1 MPERRSRSI
10 RSRPSAERVPQRE
23 EDSAEG
29 LLAPGAPGWSVFV
42 WTLFLAG
49 FATFALLFAPQAF
62 LPALSQQLAV
72 DADAA
77 SMTVSATTL
86 GVAAGVLG
94 WAGLSNRLG
103 RLRTIRIS
111 LLLALLFA
119 LAIPF
124 LPDLP
129 SVVAVRFV
137 EGLALGAAPAVGM
150 ASIAERVDGRW
161 AAHVAGTFV
170 AGNTLGGIVGRLA
183 SGAVADVGGWR
194 AAFWTSAG
202 TAAVAVVALL
212 VLSRRLA
219 DHRPAEPPHGTGHA
233 LLANLRDPSMLALYL
248 QGFLLMGAFGAVYN
262 VFGYRVQEPDIGLPA
277 WAASLLFIVYLA
289 GSFAAQ
295 RSGALAR
302 RAGTARAMVAGSA
315 GMLVSLP
322 MMASDS
328 LVLMVA
334 GLVLFTLG
342 CFTTHPLAGG
352 LSGRSARVGRPQSTA
367 LYQIAWLGGTS
378 LFGWLGGLAYAATGW
393 GTTLALVAV
402 LCTAAALAAV
412 LRGTVLTRIR
422 PVLPTGG

>member
-1 MPERRSRSI
+1 MPEHRSRSI
-10 RSRPSAERVPQRE
+10 RSRPAAERGLRRE
-23 EDSAEG
+23 EGAAEG
-29 LLAPGAPGWSVFV
+29 ALAPGAPGWSVFV

-77 SMTVSATTL
+77 SMTVSATAL

-111 LLLALLFA
+111 LLLALL
-119 LAIPF
+119 LAVTVPV

-150 ASIAERVDGRW
+150 ALIAERIDSRW
-161 AAHVAGTFV
+161 SAHVAGTFV

-194 AAFWTSAG
+194 AAFWTGAG

-212 VLSRRLA
+212 VLSRHLA
-219 DHRPAEPPHGTGHA
+219 DHRPAESPHGTGRA
-233 LLANLRDPSMLALYL
+233 LLANLRDPHMLALYL

-262 VFGYRVQEPDIGLPA
+262 VFGYRVQEPDIGVPA
-277 WAASLLFIVYLA
+277 WAASALFIVYLT

-302 RAGTARAMVAGSA
+302 RAGTVPTMVAGSV

-322 MMASDS
+322 MMASDI
-328 LVLMVA
+328 LALMVA
-334 GLVLFTLG
+334 GLVLFTVG
-342 CFTTHPLAGG
+342 CFTTHPLASG
-352 LSGRSARVGRPQSTA
+352 LSGRSARIGRPQSTA

-378 LFGWLGGLAYAATGW
+378 LFGWLGGLAYATDGW
-393 GTTLALVAV
+393 TTTLALVAI
-402 LCTAAALAAV
+402 LCAVAAMAAV
-412 LRGTVLTRIR
+412 LGRRRGPR
-422 PVLPTGG
+422 G